1 MGVALISHGPVRN
14 AHEVPIRPLPDRGKG
29 APVYAGFELELGGA
43 ECSGERGERKEM
55 IAEK

>member
-1 MGVALISHGPVRN
+1 MGAGRTGS
-14 AHEVPIRPLPDRGKG
+14 
-29 APVYAGFELELGGA
+29 VYAGFELELAGA

>member
-29 APVYAGFELELGGA
+29 APVYAGFELELGEA
-43 ECSGERGERKEM
+43 ERQRERGRKR
-55 IAEK
+55 